1 MLFVSKT
8 VKMLEMNA
16 SSTIPPFVLYIA
28 CDFRRRVVFSI
39 VTSDGGF
46 VINWLA

>member
-1 MLFVSKT
+1 MLFVSMT
-8 VKMLEMNA
+8 VNILEMNV
-16 SSTIPPFVLYIA
+16 SSKIPPFVLYIA
-28 CDFRRRVVFSI
+28 CDFRRRVEFSI